1 MSLDQY
7 AHVPDVA
14 QDAEPDP
21 HWQELRA
28 ATGLP
33 TAYLPGVMGSPLRG
47 WRRPAA
53 WVLVVM
59 FLSATSGG
67 ICLTYGPHLLASS
80 F

>member
-1 MSLDQY
+1 M
-7 AHVPDVA
+7 
-14 QDAEPDP
+14 
-21 HWQELRA
+21 
-28 ATGLP
+28 
-33 TAYLPGVMGSPLRG
+33 PGVMGSPLRG